1 MFWYNPLIKEAL
13 FCARAIIIFKEKR
26 VLRHKSLWGDAMSQ
40 KAFSFQK
47 KIFVSS
53 FLILL
58 SLVLLSGILTR
69 VLPMGRFERCV
80 VDGRVVADFE
90 SFKPIEGKRLPIYR
104 WFTAPIEVLFSPD
117 GPRILALLVLLLIV
131 GGSFSLLHESG
142 ALKYAIDLLVLR
154 HASRKKSLLLL
165 TTFSFMVLGSALGL
179 FEEVV
184 PFVPIVVQLALQLGW
199 DEFTG
204 LGMSILAAGFGFAS
218 ATFNPF
224 TVLLAQS
231 LAGLPIFSGL
241 WLRLIVFTVVYV
253 ILSFF
258 LLSHAKRVERKEIS
272 LQISSDDMY
281 ESSKKPYRVFLIS
294 LIFMFSLIVVSL
306 FVRAMQDYLVVL
318 IALLYFLMGIL
329 CGLSARSGFSKT
341 FKVFSVGLL
350 NILPSTILILL
361 AASVK
366 HIVER
371 GMVLDTILKQ
381 AFQFLQGRGQLVVAL
396 TIYLFVLALNFFIP
410 SASAK
415 AFLLI
420 PLLTP
425 LAQLSGLS
433 RQTMVLAWAFGDGFS
448 NMIFPTNPVL
458 LISLSLAGYSY
469 GRWFKKTILL
479 QLAPFFI
486 SCVFILVAIWTNY
499 GPF

>member
-1 MFWYNPLIKEAL
+1 
-13 FCARAIIIFKEKR
+13 
-26 VLRHKSLWGDAMSQ
+26 MSQ

-47 KIFVSS
+47 KIFISS

-69 VLPMGRFERCV
+69 VLPMGRFERYV
-80 VDGRVVADFE
+80 VDGRVVVDFD
-90 SFKPIEGKRLPIYR
+90 SYRKIEAERLPIYR
-104 WFTAPIEVLFSPD
+104 WFSAPIEVLFSSD
-117 GPRILALLVLLLIV
+117 GPRILALLILLLIV
-131 GGSFSLLHESG
+131 GGSFTLLHESG
-142 ALKYAIDLLVLR
+142 ALKYTIDVLVSR
-154 HASRKKSLLLL
+154 YASRKNSLLLL

-184 PFVPIVVQLALQLGW
+184 PFVPIVVNLSLQMGW

-241 WLRLIVFTVVYV
+241 WLRLIVFGVVYV
-253 ILSFF
+253 ILVLFLMSHVRKIEKGGRSFPIG
-258 LLSHAKRVERKEIS
+258 SNVSKEG
-272 LQISSDDMY
+272 
-281 ESSKKPYRVFLIS
+281 SKKPHRVFLIS
-294 LIFMFSLIVVSL
+294 LTLMFSLVVLSFFL
-306 FVRAMQDYLVVL
+306 KPIQEYLVILMVL
-318 IALLYFLMGIL
+318 IYFFMGIL
-329 CGLSARSGFSKT
+329 CGLAAKFGLSKT
-341 FKVFSVGLL
+341 FKIFLNGLFT
-350 NILPSTILILL
+350 ILPSTILVLL

-366 HIVER
+366 HIVEQ
-371 GMVLDTILKQ
+371 GMVLDTILRGSVQ
-381 AFQFLQGRGQLVVAL
+381 LLEGRGQIGVAM

-420 PLLTP
+420 PILTP
-425 LAQLSGLS
+425 LTQLSGLS
-433 RQTMVLAWAFGDGFS
+433 RQTMVLAWTFGDGFS

-469 GRWFKKTILL
+469 VRWFKKTILL
-479 QLAPFFI
+479 QLLVFLI
-486 SCVFILVAIWTNY
+486 SCGFILIAVWTNY

>member
-1 MFWYNPLIKEAL
+1 MN
-13 FCARAIIIFKEKR
+13 
-26 VLRHKSLWGDAMSQ
+26 Q
-40 KAFSFQK
+40 KVFSFQK

-58 SLVLLSGILTR
+58 SLVLLSGVLTR
-69 VLPMGRFERCV
+69 ILPMGRFERSV
-80 VDGRVVADFE
+80 VDGRMVVDFE
-90 SFKPIEGKRLPIYR
+90 SFRTVEVKRLPIYR
-104 WFTAPIEVLFSPD
+104 WFSAPIEVLFGPD
-117 GPRILALLVLLLIV
+117 GLRISVLILLLLIV
-131 GGSFSLLHESG
+131 GGSFTILHESG
-142 ALKYAIDLLVLR
+142 ALKRVIDLLVLR
-154 HASRKKSLLLL
+154 YASRKNSLLLL
-165 TTFSFMVLGSALGL
+165 ATFSFMVLGSALGL

-204 LGMSILAAGFGFAS
+204 LGMSSLAAGFGFAS

-241 WLRLIVFTVVYV
+241 WLRLIVFGVVYV
-253 ILSFF
+253 ILVLF
-258 LLSHAKRVERKEIS
+258 LMSHAKKVERGGRS
-272 LQISSDDMY
+272 VQISSNVSR
-281 ESSKKPYRVFLIS
+281 EGSKGPYRVFLIS
-294 LIFMFSLIVVSL
+294 LILMFSLIVLS
-306 FVRAMQDYLVVL
+306 FFIKPIQEYLVILMVL
-318 IALLYFLMGIL
+318 IYFFMGIL
-329 CGLSARSGFSKT
+329 CGLAAKFGISKT
-341 FKVFSVGLL
+341 FKIFLGGLL
-350 NILPSTILILL
+350 TILPSTILVLL

-366 HIVER
+366 HIVEQ
-371 GMVLDTILKQ
+371 GMVLDTILKG
-381 AFQFLQGRGQLVVAL
+381 AVQFFEGRGQIGVAM

-420 PLLTP
+420 PLLAP
-425 LAQLSGLS
+425 LTQLSGLS
-433 RQTMVLAWAFGDGFS
+433 RQTMVLAWTFGDGFS

-469 GRWFKKTILL
+469 VLWFKKTILL
-479 QLAPFFI
+479 QLLVFLITCGFI
-486 SCVFILVAIWTNY
+486 SIAVWTNY

>member
-1 MFWYNPLIKEAL
+1 
-13 FCARAIIIFKEKR
+13 
-26 VLRHKSLWGDAMSQ
+26 MSQ

-47 KIFVSS
+47 KIFISS

-58 SLVLLSGILTR
+58 SLVLLSGILTC
-69 VLPMGRFERCV
+69 VLPMGRFERYV
-80 VDGRVVADFE
+80 VDGRVVVDFD
-90 SFKPIEGKRLPIYR
+90 SYRKIEAERLPIYR
-104 WFTAPIEVLFSPD
+104 WFSAPIEVLFSSD
-117 GPRILALLVLLLIV
+117 GPRILALLILLLIV
-131 GGSFSLLHESG
+131 GGSFTLLHESG
-142 ALKYAIDLLVLR
+142 ALKYTIDVLVSR
-154 HASRKKSLLLL
+154 YASRKNSLLLL

-184 PFVPIVVQLALQLGW
+184 PFVPIVVNLSLQMGW

-241 WLRLIVFTVVYV
+241 WLRLIVFGVVYV
-253 ILSFF
+253 ILVLFLMSHVRKIEKSGGSFP
-258 LLSHAKRVERKEIS
+258 
-272 LQISSDDMY
+272 ISSNVSK
-281 ESSKKPYRVFLIS
+281 EGSKKSYRVFLIS
-294 LIFMFSLIVVSL
+294 LTLMLS
-306 FVRAMQDYLVVL
+306 LVVL
-318 IALLYFLMGIL
+318 SFFLKPIQEYLVILMVLIYFFMGIL
-329 CGLSARSGFSKT
+329 CGLAAKFGLSKT
-341 FKVFSVGLL
+341 FKIFLSGLL

-366 HIVER
+366 HIVEQ
-371 GMVLDTILKQ
+371 GMVLDTILRGSVQ
-381 AFQFLQGRGQLVVAL
+381 LLEGRGQIGVAM

-420 PLLTP
+420 PILTP
-425 LAQLSGLS
+425 LTQLSGLS
-433 RQTMVLAWAFGDGFS
+433 RQTMVLAWTFGDGFS

-458 LISLSLAGYSY
+458 LISLSLASYSY
-469 GRWFKKTILL
+469 VRWFKKTILL
-479 QLAPFFI
+479 QLLVFLI
-486 SCVFILVAIWTNY
+486 SCGFILIAVWTNY

>member
-1 MFWYNPLIKEAL
+1 
-13 FCARAIIIFKEKR
+13 
-26 VLRHKSLWGDAMSQ
+26 MSQ

-47 KIFVSS
+47 KIFISS

-69 VLPMGRFERCV
+69 VLPMGRFERYV
-80 VDGRVVADFE
+80 VDGRVVVDFD
-90 SFKPIEGKRLPIYR
+90 SYRKIEAERLPIYR
-104 WFTAPIEVLFSPD
+104 WFSAPIEVLFSSD
-117 GPRILALLVLLLIV
+117 GPRILALLILLLIV
-131 GGSFSLLHESG
+131 GGSFTLLHESG
-142 ALKYAIDLLVLR
+142 ALKYTIDVLVSR
-154 HASRKKSLLLL
+154 YASRKNSLLLL

-184 PFVPIVVQLALQLGW
+184 PFVPIVVNLSLQMGW

-241 WLRLIVFTVVYV
+241 WLRLIVFGVVYV
-253 ILSFF
+253 ILVLFLMSHVRKIEKSGGSFPIG
-258 LLSHAKRVERKEIS
+258 SNASKEG
-272 LQISSDDMY
+272 
-281 ESSKKPYRVFLIS
+281 SKKSYRVFLIS
-294 LIFMFSLIVVSL
+294 LTLMLS
-306 FVRAMQDYLVVL
+306 LVVL
-318 IALLYFLMGIL
+318 SFFLKPIQEYLVILMVLIYFFMGIL
-329 CGLSARSGFSKT
+329 CGLAAKFGLSKT
-341 FKVFSVGLL
+341 FKIFLSGLL

-366 HIVER
+366 HIVEQ
-371 GMVLDTILKQ
+371 GMVLDTILRGAVQ
-381 AFQFLQGRGQLVVAL
+381 LLEGRGQIGVAM

-420 PLLTP
+420 PILTP
-425 LAQLSGLS
+425 LTQLSGLS
-433 RQTMVLAWAFGDGFS
+433 RQTMVLAWTFGDGFS

-458 LISLSLAGYSY
+458 LISLSLASYSY
-469 GRWFKKTILL
+469 VRWFKKTILL
-479 QLAPFFI
+479 QLLVFLI
-486 SCVFILVAIWTNY
+486 SCGFILIAVWTNY

>member
-1 MFWYNPLIKEAL
+1 
-13 FCARAIIIFKEKR
+13 
-26 VLRHKSLWGDAMSQ
+26 MSQ

-58 SLVLLSGILTR
+58 CLVLLSGILTR
-69 VLPMGRFERCV
+69 VLPMGRFERRI
-80 VDGRVVADFE
+80 VDDRVVIDFD
-90 SFKPIEGKRLPIYR
+90 SYRKIEAERLPIYR
-104 WFTAPIEVLFSPD
+104 WFSAPIEVLFSSD
-117 GPRILALLVLLLIV
+117 GPRILALLILLLIV
-131 GGSFSLLHESG
+131 GGSFNLLHESG
-142 ALKYAIDLLVLR
+142 ALKYTIDFLV
-154 HASRKKSLLLL
+154 SRYTGRRRTLLLL

-184 PFVPIVVQLALQLGW
+184 PFVPIFVNLSLQMGW

-241 WLRLIVFTVVYV
+241 WLRLIVFGVVYV
-253 ILSFF
+253 ILALFLMSHVRKIEKSGGSFPI
-258 LLSHAKRVERKEIS
+258 SPNASKEG
-272 LQISSDDMY
+272 
-281 ESSKKPYRVFLIS
+281 SKGPYRVFLIS
-294 LIFMFSLIVVSL
+294 LTLMFSLVVLSFFL
-306 FVRAMQDYLVVL
+306 KPVQEYLVILMVL
-318 IALLYFLMGIL
+318 IYFFMGIL
-329 CGLSARSGFSKT
+329 CGLEAKFGLSKT
-341 FKVFSVGLL
+341 FKIFLSGLL
-350 NILPSTILILL
+350 TILPSTILILL

-366 HIVER
+366 HIVEQ
-371 GMVLDTILKQ
+371 GMVLDTILRGAVQ
-381 AFQFLQGRGQLVVAL
+381 LLEGRGQIGVAM

-420 PLLTP
+420 PILTP
-425 LAQLSGLS
+425 LTQLSGLS
-433 RQTMVLAWAFGDGFS
+433 RQTMVLAWTFGDGFS

-458 LISLSLAGYSY
+458 LISLSLASYSY
-469 GRWFKKTILL
+469 VRWFKKTILL
-479 QLAPFFI
+479 QLLVFLI
-486 SCVFILVAIWTNY
+486 SCGFILIAVWTNY

>member
-1 MFWYNPLIKEAL
+1 
-13 FCARAIIIFKEKR
+13 
-26 VLRHKSLWGDAMSQ
+26 MSQ

-47 KIFVSS
+47 KIFISS

-69 VLPMGRFERCV
+69 VLPMGRFERYV
-80 VDGRVVADFE
+80 VDGRVVIDFD
-90 SFKPIEGKRLPIYR
+90 SYRRIEAERLPIYR
-104 WFTAPIEVLFSPD
+104 WFSAPIEVLFSSD
-117 GPRILALLVLLLIV
+117 GPRILALLILLLIV
-131 GGSFSLLHESG
+131 GGSFSLLHESV
-142 ALKYAIDLLVLR
+142 ALKYTIDVLVSR
-154 HASRKKSLLLL
+154 YASRKNSLLLL
-165 TTFSFMVLGSALGL
+165 TTFSFMLLGSALGL

-184 PFVPIVVQLALQLGW
+184 PFVPIAVNLSLQMGW

-241 WLRLIVFTVVYV
+241 WLRLIVFGVVYV
-253 ILSFF
+253 ILVLFLMSHVRKIEKGGRSFP
-258 LLSHAKRVERKEIS
+258 
-272 LQISSDDMY
+272 ISSNVSK
-281 ESSKKPYRVFLIS
+281 EGSKKSYRVFLIS
-294 LIFMFSLIVVSL
+294 LTLMLS
-306 FVRAMQDYLVVL
+306 LVVL
-318 IALLYFLMGIL
+318 SFFLKPIQEYLVILMVLIYFFMGIL
-329 CGLSARSGFSKT
+329 CGLAAKFGPSKT
-341 FKVFSVGLL
+341 FKIFLSGLL
-350 NILPSTILILL
+350 TILPSTILILL

-366 HIVER
+366 HIVEQ
-371 GMVLDTILKQ
+371 GMVLDTILRGSVQ
-381 AFQFLQGRGQLVVAL
+381 LLEGRGQIGVAM

-420 PLLTP
+420 PILTP
-425 LAQLSGLS
+425 LTQLSGLS
-433 RQTMVLAWAFGDGFS
+433 RQTMVLAWTFGDGFS

-458 LISLSLAGYSY
+458 LISLSLASYSY
-469 GRWFKKTILL
+469 VRWFKKTILL
-479 QLAPFFI
+479 QLLVFLI
-486 SCVFILVAIWTNY
+486 SCGFILIAVWTNY

>member
-1 MFWYNPLIKEAL
+1 
-13 FCARAIIIFKEKR
+13 
-26 VLRHKSLWGDAMSQ
+26 MSQ

-47 KIFVSS
+47 KIFISS

-69 VLPMGRFERCV
+69 VLPMGRFERYV
-80 VDGRVVADFE
+80 VDGRVVVDFD
-90 SFKPIEGKRLPIYR
+90 SYRKIEAERLPIYR
-104 WFTAPIEVLFSPD
+104 WFSAPIEVLFSSD
-117 GPRILALLVLLLIV
+117 GPRILALLILLLIV

-142 ALKYAIDLLVLR
+142 ALKYTIDVLVSR
-154 HASRKKSLLLL
+154 YASRKNSLLLL

-184 PFVPIVVQLALQLGW
+184 PFVPIVVNLSLQMGW

-241 WLRLIVFTVVYV
+241 WLRLIVFGVVYV
-253 ILSFF
+253 ILVLFLMSHVRKIEKSGGSFP
-258 LLSHAKRVERKEIS
+258 
-272 LQISSDDMY
+272 ISSNVSK
-281 ESSKKPYRVFLIS
+281 EGSKKSYRVFLIS
-294 LIFMFSLIVVSL
+294 LTLMLS
-306 FVRAMQDYLVVL
+306 LVVL
-318 IALLYFLMGIL
+318 SFFLKPVQEYLVILMVLIYFFMGIL
-329 CGLSARSGFSKT
+329 CGLAAKFGLSKT
-341 FKVFSVGLL
+341 FKIFLSGLL
-350 NILPSTILILL
+350 TILPSTILILL

-366 HIVER
+366 HIVGQ
-371 GMVLDTILKQ
+371 GMVLDTILRGSVQ
-381 AFQFLQGRGQLVVAL
+381 LLEGRGQIGVAM

-420 PLLTP
+420 PILTP
-425 LAQLSGLS
+425 LTQLSGLS
-433 RQTMVLAWAFGDGFS
+433 RQTMVLAWTFGDGFS

-458 LISLSLAGYSY
+458 LISLSLASYSY
-469 GRWFKKTILL
+469 VRWFKKTILL
-479 QLAPFFI
+479 QLLVFLI
-486 SCVFILVAIWTNY
+486 SCGFILIAVWTNY

>member
-1 MFWYNPLIKEAL
+1 
-13 FCARAIIIFKEKR
+13 
-26 VLRHKSLWGDAMSQ
+26 MSQ

-47 KIFVSS
+47 KIFISS

-58 SLVLLSGILTR
+58 SLVLLSGLLTR
-69 VLPMGRFERCV
+69 VLPMGRFERRI
-80 VDGRVVADFE
+80 VDGRAVVDFD
-90 SFKPIEGKRLPIYR
+90 SYRTIEAERLPIYR
-104 WFTAPIEVLFSPD
+104 WFSAPIEVLFGPD
-117 GPRILALLVLLLIV
+117 GLRITVLLLLLLTV

-142 ALKYAIDLLVLR
+142 ALKYTIDLLV
-154 HASRKKSLLLL
+154 SRYTNRRRSLLLL

-184 PFVPIVVQLALQLGW
+184 PFVPIVVNLSLQMGW

-241 WLRLIVFTVVYV
+241 WLRLIVFAVVYV
-253 ILSFF
+253 ILVLF
-258 LLSHAKRVERKEIS
+258 LMSHVRKVEKTERS
-272 LQISSDDMY
+272 VQISSNAS
-281 ESSKKPYRVFLIS
+281 EEGSKGPYRVFLIS
-294 LIFMFSLIVVSL
+294 LILMFSLIVLS
-306 FVRAMQDYLVVL
+306 FFIKPIQEYLVILMVL
-318 IALLYFLMGIL
+318 IYFFMGIL
-329 CGLSARSGFSKT
+329 CGLAAKFGLSKT
-341 FKVFSVGLL
+341 FKIFLNGLFT
-350 NILPSTILILL
+350 ILPSTILVLL

-366 HIVER
+366 HIVEQ
-371 GMVLDTILKQ
+371 GTVLDTILKG
-381 AFQFLQGRGQLVVAL
+381 AVQFLEGRGQIGVAMM
-396 TIYLFVLALNFFIP
+396 IYLFVLALNFFIP

-425 LAQLSGLS
+425 LTQLSGLS
-433 RQTMVLAWAFGDGFS
+433 RQTMVLAWTFGDGFS

-469 GRWFKKTILL
+469 VRWFKKTILL
-479 QLAPFFI
+479 QLVVFLI
-486 SCVFILVAIWTNY
+486 SCGFILIAVWTNY